1 MDDWYRSSSSSLTR
15 GRIRPLL
22 LVLVGTL
29 LATAGC
35 GYSLAG
41 RGSYLPASIKTVAIP
56 PIENR
61 TSYSRVEQLLTERVR
76 GEFIGRGKYH
86 VINEENGADG
96 VAALRAQ
103 IVSMT
108 LQPAGLNQQQL
119 TSRYLVTIV
128 LKVSFVDLKNPDQP
142 LWSNDA
148 LTFRDE
154 YDLGTA
160 NPVTNGATLVDQYR
174 PVVDR
179 MSGDAARTIVTAI
192 FEAF

>member
-1 MDDWYRSSSSSLTR
+1 MGDWCQSSLR
-15 GRIRPLL
+15 SVGRARFRPL
-22 LVLVGTL
+22 LVLVIGAVLT
-29 LATAGC
+29 AAGC

-41 RGSYLPASIKTVAIP
+41 RGSYLPASIKIVAIP

-61 TSYSRVEQLLTERVR
+61 TAYSRVEQLLTERVR
-76 GEFIGRGKYH
+76 AEFIGRGKYH
-86 VINEENGADG
+86 DVRNEETGAD
-96 VAALRAQ
+96 ASLRAQ
-103 IVSMT
+103 IISMT

-154 YDLGTA
+154 YDLGT
-160 NPVTNGATLVDQYR
+160 TNAINGSTLVDQSR
-174 PVVDR
+174 SVVDR
-179 MSGDAARTIVTAI
+179 MSQDAARTVVTAI